1 MKRIYI
7 LLVGLFALLSVTNCR
22 DFLEEKSSS
31 KLTTIESLAD
41 LQALLDNYGFLNTDF
56 AASGET
62 GSDDFYL
69 TDAQYNGLYFEEDKR
84 LYTWMPDHVATPSSI
99 GNNWM
104 SCYRAIYVCNAVLQS
119 LEANGFAGDGA
130 NFIRG
135 QALALR
141 AARYLDA
148 VQVWC
153 LAYDPATAGT
163 TLGLPLRLDPDMN
176 VPSVRA
182 SLQETYARILDDL
195 QKAAPL
201 LPEKQASRM
210 RMSRDAV
217 YGLLARAYLFMGD
230 YNRSLEFSLKALSI
244 TDTLMDFSTLDPE
257 AEYPIHEMN
266 PEVLFW
272 GNMSYEYHLV
282 PAHIDLNFYETYDSN
297 DLRKQIFF
305 ERSDE
310 GDIFYKGYYNNMNG
324 PNTSV
329 TTDELH
335 LIKAESLVRN
345 NRVSEGMQTLNHL
358 LATRWKPGSFVPLTA
373 GSQQD
378 ALAAVIKERRKE
390 LLIRGLRWPDLKRYN
405 RDGANI
411 TLTRVVNGKTY
422 ILPPNDL
429 RYAVAIPEEVIDLSG
444 MPQNPR

>member
-1 MKRIYI
+1 
-7 LLVGLFALLSVTNCR
+7 
-22 DFLEEKSSS
+22 
-31 KLTTIESLAD
+31 
-41 LQALLDNYGFLNTDF
+41 
-56 AASGET
+56 
-62 GSDDFYL
+62 
-69 TDAQYNGLYFEEDKR
+69 
-84 LYTWMPDHVATPSSI
+84 MPDHVATPSSI

-257 AEYPIHEMN
+257 AEYPI
-266 PEVLFW
+266 
-272 GNMSYEYHLV
+272 
-282 PAHIDLNFYETYDSN
+282 
-297 DLRKQIFF
+297 R
-305 ERSDE
+305 
-310 GDIFYKGYYNNMNG
+310 
-324 PNTSV
+324 
-329 TTDELH
+329 
-335 LIKAESLVRN
+335 
-345 NRVSEGMQTLNHL
+345 
-358 LATRWKPGSFVPLTA
+358 
-373 GSQQD
+373 
-378 ALAAVIKERRKE
+378 
-390 LLIRGLRWPDLKRYN
+390 
-405 RDGANI
+405 
-411 TLTRVVNGKTY
+411 
-422 ILPPNDL
+422 
-429 RYAVAIPEEVIDLSG
+429 
-444 MPQNPR
+444 